1 MCYLYFTAG
10 ETGQR
15 AGVTHPGLTS
25 HQVVESGPE
34 PRSAASKGH
43 VLPPLPVSEMGG
55 LGVGSRLNVH
65 EFPPGLECLLSSFTR
80 MRMVIMKSGGRLTL
94 PF

>member
-1 MCYLYFTAG
+1 MLDSVSRWVGQVCYLYFTVG

-15 AGVTHPGLTS
+15 AGMTHPGLIS

-55 LGVGSRLNVH
+55 LR
-65 EFPPGLECLLSSFTR
+65 
-80 MRMVIMKSGGRLTL
+80 GGEQTKRA
-94 PF
+94 